1 MSLFSR
7 ADDTPLSRWW
17 WTVDRPMLLTIF
29 ILMAAGVMLI
39 STASPPVAEHLGLGP
54 YHFFWRHL
62 IFLGPSLVAMLAI
75 SMLSEKLIWR
85 MGVLLF
91 GGCVLA
97 LLAVLLT
104 GSEIKG
110 AQRWLHVGPFSVQ
123 PSEFIKPAFAIMAAK
138 FMALQMQGQ
147 SDSGAHF
154 PGHAISAGLYGL
166 VLCLLLLQPD
176 LGMSVIVTSIW
187 AAQIFLAGFPFRL
200 LIALGVLGLGGLWAA
215 YTGLSH
221 VKSRIDRFLDP
232 ESGDNYQVEKSL
244 EAFQNGGLF
253 GTGPGQGTVKL
264 GLPDAHADFI
274 FAVAGEE
281 LGLIFTLA
289 LMGLYFFFIFRGFY
303 RLRGSENLFSVLAA
317 GGLLTMF
324 GLQAL
329 VHMGSS
335 LNVLPAK
342 GMTLPFISYG
352 GSSVLAVCIS
362 AGIILALTRRQGKAG
377 LSKGSVSSASRK
389 RRK

>member
-7 ADDTPLSRWW
+7 ADNSTLAAWW
-17 WTVDRPMLLTIF
+17 WTVDRAMLGAIF
-29 ILMAAGVMLI
+29 VLMGFGIMLI
-39 STASPPVAEHLGLGP
+39 STASPPVAEHLGLGS
-54 YHFFWRHL
+54 YHFFWRHIVL
-62 IFLGPSLVAMLAI
+62 LGPSVAVMLAV
-75 SMLSEKLIWR
+75 SMLSERYIWR
-85 MGVLLF
+85 LGVVLF
-91 GGCVLA
+91 AGCVVA
-97 LLAVLLT
+97 LIAVLLT

-110 AQRWLHVGPFSVQ
+110 AQRWIHVGGFSLQ
-123 PSEFIKPAFAIMAAK
+123 PSEFVKPAFAILAAK
-138 FMALQMQGQ
+138 FMSLQMQQQ
-147 SDSGAHF
+147 SDTGVNF

-166 VLCLLLLQPD
+166 TLLLLLLQPD

-200 LIALGVLGLGGLWAA
+200 LIALGVLGVGGLFGA
-215 YTGLSH
+215 YHGLHH

-253 GTGPGQGTVKL
+253 GVGPGQGTVKL

-281 LGLIFTLA
+281 MGLIFTMI
-289 LMGLYFFFIFRGFY
+289 LMALYFFVVFRGFY
-303 RLRGSENLFSVLAA
+303 RLKGSENLFAVLAA

-352 GSSVLAVCIS
+352 GSSILAVCLS
-362 AGIILALTRRQGKAG
+362 AGIILALTRRQKKSG
-377 LSKGSVSSASRK
+377 LSRGSVSSISAGRK
-389 RRK
+389 